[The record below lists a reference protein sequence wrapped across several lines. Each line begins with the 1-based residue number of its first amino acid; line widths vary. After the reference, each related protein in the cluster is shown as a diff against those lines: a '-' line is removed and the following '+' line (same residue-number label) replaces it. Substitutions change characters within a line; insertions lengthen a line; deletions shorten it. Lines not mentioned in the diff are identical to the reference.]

1 MQSETSGT
9 RTHGPTFYCSIQQTT
24 TALVLM
30 PMKNVPKPVF
40 QSVFSSL
47 TKAAV
52 VVAAVVAVAA
62 AVVVVDVVAAALN
75 RSFKPSSIRLSHA
88 KEKS

>member
-1 MQSETSGT
+1 
-9 RTHGPTFYCSIQQTT
+9 
-24 TALVLM
+24 M

-52 VVAAVVAVAA
+52 VVVVVA
-62 AVVVVDVVAAALN
+62 VVVDVVAAALN

>member
-1 MQSETSGT
+1 
-9 RTHGPTFYCSIQQTT
+9 
-24 TALVLM
+24 M

-52 VVAAVVAVAA
+52 VVVVVA
-62 AVVVVDVVAAALN
+62 AVVVVVAAALN